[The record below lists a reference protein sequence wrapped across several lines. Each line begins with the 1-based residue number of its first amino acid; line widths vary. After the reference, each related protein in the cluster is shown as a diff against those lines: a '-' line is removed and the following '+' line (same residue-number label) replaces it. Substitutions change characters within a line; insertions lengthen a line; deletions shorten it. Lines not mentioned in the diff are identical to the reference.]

1 MQFNS
6 PHEREFGS
14 SFLVTIPKRIFHK
27 IWILDSQQFVLLVL
41 VVPLIASL
49 AFENLFKFYSSVA
62 RITKRCPLVL
72 STVSNSAPAIE

>member
-14 SFLVTIPKRIFHK
+14 SFLVTILKRIFHK

-49 AFENLFKFYSSVA
+49 AFENLF
-62 RITKRCPLVL
+62 
-72 STVSNSAPAIE
+72 

>member
-6 PHEREFGS
+6 PHKREFGP
-14 SFLVTIPKRIFHK
+14 SFLVNIPKKIFHK

-49 AFENLFKFYSSVA
+49 AFENLFKFYCSVA

-72 STVSNSAPAIE
+72 SPVSNSAPAIE